1 MDKALDFQLSVFKSV
16 IETGSMAAAAAALA
30 ISRSSVS
37 RHVQNL
43 EAAYKEILL
52 DRTSGRRAT
61 ATPAGS
67 HVFKYAS
74 LLDELEKLAG
84 GDEAVNLKAES
95 QRSVI
100 PIGAHDFIAEKF
112 LPSIIAK
119 FKTQRPDTDIDLRRG
134 RTSEIV
140 KLVRGG
146 EIDLGFV
153 LAAIDEKIDGL
164 NSESVSHERLGI
176 FAVPSHPLANRVDV
190 SLADASGYAF
200 VTPGGGKM
208 VDDTRILSLLSRMG
222 LTDVRSAPAPSSV
235 VTWYGLVAGS
245 PNLCLAIHS
254 RVEAELARGEL
265 VEIDVDA
272 APIFFDVQM
281 IWRDEWKLLP
291 ASRAFLTFSRSQEHR
306 AFLSD

>member
-1 MDKALDFQLSVFKSV
+1 
-16 IETGSMAAAAAALA
+16 MAAAATALA

-37 RHVQNL
+37 RHIQNL

-52 DRTSGRRAT
+52 DRTSGRSAT
-61 ATPAGS
+61 ATPAGH

-74 LLDELEKLAG
+74 LLDQLGKLVG
-84 GDEAVNLKAES
+84 GDEAANLKAKS
-95 QRSVI
+95 QSSAI

-112 LPSIIAK
+112 LPSIIGN
-119 FKTQRPDTDIDLRRG
+119 FKTLRPNTEIDLRRG

-140 KLVRGG
+140 KLVRGE

-153 LAAIDEKIDGL
+153 LTAMDEKIDGL
-164 NSESVSHERLGI
+164 NSESLSHERLGI
-176 FAVPSHPLANRVDV
+176 FAVPSHPLASRVDV

-222 LTDVRSAPAPSSV
+222 LTDVRSAPAPLSV
-235 VTWYGLVAGS
+235 VTWYGLGAGS
-245 PNLCLAIHS
+245 PNLCLAIRS

-281 IWRDEWKLLP
+281 IWRDEWKLSP
-291 ASRAFLTFSRSQEHR
+291 ASRAFIAFLRSREHR
-306 AFLSD
+306 AFLSE